1 MKHWLFALALA
12 ATLLIGAPG
21 AAAGERTVTLR
32 VPMYCATCPYIV
44 QRTLERVAGV
54 VAVTT
59 SYREQSA
66 VVTFDDDRV
75 DVAALTAATA
85 GIGFPSEPVEAE

>member
-12 ATLLIGAPG
+12 AMLLAGAPG
-21 AAAGERTVTLR
+21 AAARERTVTLR

-85 GIGFPSEPVEAE
+85 GIGFPSELVESD

>member
-12 ATLLIGAPG
+12 AMLLAGAPG

-85 GIGFPSEPVEAE
+85 GIGFPSELVESD

>member
-1 MKHWLFALALA
+1 MQHWLFALALA

-85 GIGFPSEPVEAE
+85 NIGFPAELVESE

>member
-1 MKHWLFALALA
+1 MKHWLLALALA
-12 ATLLIGAPG
+12 TMLLAGAPG
-21 AAAGERTVTLR
+21 AAAGERTVTLK
-32 VPMYCATCPYIV
+32 VDMYCPTCPYIV
-44 QRTLERVAGV
+44 QRTLERVTGV

-85 GIGFPSEPVEAE
+85 GIGFPSELVESD